1 MTIYAIA
8 TDWLARV
15 EELWIARSTVRSVN
29 SVQFKSTNVY
39 CAAYYF
45 ELIIFWLDIS
55 IISKRAIGQ
64 SSSPTF
70 EMIIKMKAEA
80 YSLYWANGAVV
91 LIVKPPNVH
100 SQCSSLFFLS
110 RTRLIWSQMMRWQPV
125 ASQFIDWHARMN
137 AHYNELKQNI
147 HQSLCAI
154 ANTEDKCHL
163 MPST

>member
-100 SQCSSLFFLS
+100 SQCSSLFFIADKIDLKPNDAVAAS
-110 RTRLIWSQMMRWQPV
+110 SQPIYRL
-125 ASQFIDWHARMN
+125 ACT
-137 AHYNELKQNI
+137 NE
-147 HQSLCAI
+147 CA
-154 ANTEDKCHL
+154 L
-163 MPST
+163 